1 MYVSTCKGGATGQYT
16 YVRLMESYR
25 DENGKVKHKVV
36 QNLGRLDILSQSDP
50 NYLENLKKKYQEDY
64 AEKNRLQSLN
74 RLAQVQNLLSFDN
87 NSSAG
92 APLPLLQYGHY
103 LLKKIWDDHLHL
115 DRKFKD
121 IQHRQTKAK
130 FDLNAVVSYLCFLK
144 ILDPHSVFY
153 SFGDQDGFLGAPV
166 QGIGLDSYYNSYDY
180 LFEHKDSIMKFFN
193 RSINNQLGKTKAT
206 LIFYDVTN
214 VYFETALTDLECGR
228 QQMDFQDRL
237 QEEVQLAYESGELDA
252 ACFDKEGRLVPG
264 QKTDD
269 FIKKIQ
275 AQKIEYLRMRGPSKE
290 HRFDLPLTSIAL
302 VINEEGIPID
312 FYVYAG
318 NASEFKTMAASI
330 ESLKQKYNVKESI
343 VVADR
348 GLNSA
353 ANLKMLQSNDLGFLM
368 AQKVSNLDQK
378 TTKAMFDPE
387 GYVPIIRQG
396 EEVARF
402 KVVKD
407 WTKKGKR
414 KAEDT
419 KCTLVLTFDKKRQ
432 KRDLAVL
439 EVWKQLVLKK
449 QAQGI
454 KVKPKSSGWAS
465 IAKTSEKTEAR
476 IEGID
481 EETFEAKRRLA
492 GYAALVY
499 KNAPNCQDNDAVPDG
514 RLAAAYHELNQIESC
529 FRIMKSHLGLR
540 PMYVRNSNHIKG
552 HILICVIALGIL
564 KLLQWKLNKSGTP
577 LTIPEIIRAL
587 NSATTVPIKSGD
599 ELMFLQC
606 SRPQN
611 IRKGLERLSQE
622 ELKAELAE
630 RRKQPNQL
638 EILFKTVGL
647 VPPARLVNLKEM
659 GRCLGV
665 RLTTEEAIPELV
677 KDML

>member
-1 MYVSTCKGGATGQYT
+1 MYVSTCKGGANGQYT

-36 QNLGRLDILSQSDP
+36 QKLGRLDILSQSDP

-64 AEKNRLQSLN
+64 AEKSRLQSLN
-74 RLAQVQNLLSFDN
+74 RLAQVQSLLSFDN
-87 NSSAG
+87 NSSAS

-166 QGIGLDSYYNSYDY
+166 QGIGLDSYYDSYDY
-180 LFEHKDSIMKFFN
+180 LFEHKDSIMRFFN

-214 VYFETALTDLECGR
+214 VYFETALTDLECG
-228 QQMDFQDRL
+228 
-237 QEEVQLAYESGELDA
+237 V
-252 ACFDKEGRLVPG
+252 
-264 QKTDD
+264 
-269 FIKKIQ
+269 FIKEIQ

-387 GYVPIIRQG
+387 GYIPIIKQG
-396 EEVARF
+396 EQVARF

-449 QAQGI
+449 QAQGV

-492 GYAALVY
+492 GYAALVN
-499 KNAPNCQDNDAVPDG
+499 KKAPNCQETNAVPDG
-514 RLAAAYHELNQIESC
+514 RLAATYHELNQIESC

-611 IRKGLERLSQE
+611 IRKGLEGLNQE

-677 KDML
+677 RDML

>member
-318 NASEFKTMAASI
+318 NAFEFKTMAASI

-407 WTKKGKR
+407 WIKKGKR

-577 LTIPEIIRAL
+577 LTISEIIRAL

-622 ELKAELAE
+622 ELKAELAK

-665 RLTTEEAIPELV
+665 RLTTEEAIPELI

>member
-64 AEKNRLQSLN
+64 AEKSRLQSLN

-237 QEEVQLAYESGELDA
+237 QKEVQLAYESGELDA

-492 GYAALVY
+492 GYTALVI
-499 KNAPNCQDNDAVPDG
+499 KTPPTVRTMTLCRMDAWPLPITSLT
-514 RLAAAYHELNQIESC
+514 RSRAASEL
-529 FRIMKSHLGLR
+529 
-540 PMYVRNSNHIKG
+540 
-552 HILICVIALGIL
+552 
-564 KLLQWKLNKSGTP
+564 
-577 LTIPEIIRAL
+577 
-587 NSATTVPIKSGD
+587 
-599 ELMFLQC
+599 
-606 SRPQN
+606 
-611 IRKGLERLSQE
+611 
-622 ELKAELAE
+622 
-630 RRKQPNQL
+630 
-638 EILFKTVGL
+638 
-647 VPPARLVNLKEM
+647 
-659 GRCLGV
+659 
-665 RLTTEEAIPELV
+665 
-677 KDML
+677 

>member
-1 MYVSTCKGGATGQYT
+1 MYVSTCKGGANGQYT

-36 QNLGRLDILSQSDP
+36 QKLGRLDILSQSDP

-64 AEKNRLQSLN
+64 AEKSRLQSLN
-74 RLAQVQNLLSFDN
+74 RLAQVQSLLSFDN

-166 QGIGLDSYYNSYDY
+166 QGIGLDSYYDSYDY
-180 LFEHKDSIMKFFN
+180 LFEHKDSIMRFFN

-237 QEEVQLAYESGELDA
+237 QEEVQLAYENGELDA

-387 GYVPIIRQG
+387 GYIPIIKQG
-396 EEVARF
+396 EQVARF

-449 QAQGI
+449 QAQGV

-499 KNAPNCQDNDAVPDG
+499 KNAPNCQETNAVPDG
-514 RLAAAYHELNQIESC
+514 RLAATYHELNQIESC
-529 FRIMKSHLGLR
+529 FRIMKSHLVVQSINTL
-540 PMYVRNSNHIKG
+540 SIK
-552 HILICVIALGIL
+552 
-564 KLLQWKLNKSGTP
+564 
-577 LTIPEIIRAL
+577 
-587 NSATTVPIKSGD
+587 
-599 ELMFLQC
+599 
-606 SRPQN
+606 
-611 IRKGLERLSQE
+611 
-622 ELKAELAE
+622 
-630 RRKQPNQL
+630 
-638 EILFKTVGL
+638 
-647 VPPARLVNLKEM
+647 
-659 GRCLGV
+659 
-665 RLTTEEAIPELV
+665 
-677 KDML
+677 

>member
-1 MYVSTCKGGATGQYT
+1 MYVSTCKGGANGQYT

-50 NYLENLKKKYQEDY
+50 DYLENLKKKYREDY
-64 AEKNRLQSLN
+64 AEKSRLQSLN
-74 RLAQVQNLLSFDN
+74 RLTQVQSLLSFDN

-121 IQHRQTKAK
+121 IRNRQTKAK

-153 SFGDQDGFLGAPV
+153 SFGDQDSFLGAPV

-180 LFEHKDSIMKFFN
+180 LFEHKDSIMRFFN

-214 VYFETALTDLECGR
+214 VHFETALTDLECGR

-237 QEEVQLAYESGELDA
+237 QEEVLLAYESGELDPT
-252 ACFDKEGRLVPG
+252 CFDKEGKLLPG
-264 QKTDD
+264 QKTND

-275 AQKIEYLRMRGPSKE
+275 TQKIEYLRMRGPSKE

-318 NASEFKTMAASI
+318 NASEFKTMASSI
-330 ESLKQKYNVKESI
+330 ESLKQKYDVKESI

-353 ANLKMLQSNDLGFLM
+353 ANLKMLQNNDLGFLM

-378 TTKAMFDPE
+378 ATKAMFDPE

-396 EEVARF
+396 EEVGRF
-402 KVVKD
+402 KVLRD

-414 KAEDT
+414 EDT

-454 KVKPKSSGWAS
+454 KVKPKCCGWAS

-481 EETFEAKRRLA
+481 EEIFEAKRRLA
-492 GYAALVY
+492 GYAALIY
-499 KNAPNCQDNDAVPDG
+499 KNAPNCQQKGTVPEE
-514 RLAAAYHELNQIESC
+514 RLASTYHELNQIESC

-564 KLLQWKLNKSGTP
+564 KLLQWKLKESGTP
-577 LTIPEIIRAL
+577 LSISEIIRAL
-587 NSATTVPIKSGD
+587 NSATTVPIKSGN
-599 ELMFLQC
+599 ELLFLQC

-611 IRKGLERLSQE
+611 IRKALERLSQE
-622 ELKAELAE
+622 ELKAEMAD
-630 RRKQPNQL
+630 RRKQPSQL

-659 GRCLGV
+659 GGCLGV
-665 RLTTEEAIPELV
+665 RLTTEEVIPELV